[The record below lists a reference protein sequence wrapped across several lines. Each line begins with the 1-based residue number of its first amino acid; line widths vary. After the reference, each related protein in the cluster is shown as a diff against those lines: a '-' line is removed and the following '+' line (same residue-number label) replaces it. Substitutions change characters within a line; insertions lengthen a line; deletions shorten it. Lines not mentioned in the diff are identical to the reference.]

1 MAETILV
8 PRDTEAA
15 LVARVTAVLLEK
27 GVDVPVDT
35 KDTKDAESFVTLY
48 RTGGAPG
55 TAVSDRAQITF
66 NAYAPTEYQAFRL
79 GSVVFGIAVATDCLE
94 VDGVFFYENSPVG
107 SLANFP
113 NPRHPTLHRYQFSR
127 TFHTR
132 SQEL

>member
-1 MAETILV
+1 MAEPILV
-8 PRDTEAA
+8 PTDTEGA
-15 LVARVTAVLLEK
+15 LVQRVAAVLAEK
-27 GVDVPVDT
+27 DLDVPVDI
-35 KDTKDAESFVTLY
+35 KDTLDVKSFVSLY

-66 NAYAPTEYQAFRL
+66 NAYAPTEYQAYRL
-79 GSVVFGIAVATDCLE
+79 GAIVFGIAVATDCLE

-113 NPRHPTLHRYQFSR
+113 NPRHPTLFRYQFSR

>member
-1 MAETILV
+1 MAERILV
-8 PRDTEAA
+8 PSDTEAA
-15 LVARVTAVLLEK
+15 LVTRVQLVLTEK
-27 GVDVPVDT
+27 GLTVPVDT
-35 KDTKDAESFVTLY
+35 KDSDAKSFVTLY

-66 NAYAPTEYQAFRL
+66 NAYAPTEYQAFWL

-113 NPRHPTLHRYQFSR
+113 NPRHPTLFRYQFSR
-127 TFHTR
+127 AFHTR
-132 SQEL
+132 SKEL